1 MGYLH
6 NARLQKTNDTT
17 CSDFITTVKENGNLP
32 ATGLHSYSCL
42 KVKLYIL
49 PPSSEADFWS
59 LAKLHF
65 ALSIYKKK
73 YKTGFTGKH
82 RLWAPFKTCYEHVT
96 VTESHALCFM
106 PLS

>member
-42 KVKLYIL
+42 KVKLYIF

-65 ALSIYKKK
+65 ALSIYKKQIQD
-73 YKTGFTGKH
+73 
-82 RLWAPFKTCYEHVT
+82 RLHWKAP
-96 VTESHALCFM
+96 
-106 PLS
+106 PLGPFQNML